1 MLNLNHDS
9 EESTG
14 DHDLTSNGATVSA
27 PILNSDGDPIW
38 KVLVFDD
45 LGRDVIS
52 SVLRVSDLRTWGVTM
67 HMYVS
72 ELEVSFVKIL
82 MLSGIYHLRAILS
95 QMYQFYTS
103 LNLQPRILHPLL
115 PTSLV
120 ASTLQHT
127 LISSPRYHDPSLKTS
142 PDRRQKLEL
151 LRALHS
157 STINIST
164 SLLESLIYSVWE
176 CGKRIH
182 TGLSIVRGPRMRSW
196 TML

>member
-67 HMYVS
+67 HMYVCDQK
-72 ELEVSFVKIL
+72 VVWNRIL
-82 MLSGIYHLRAILS
+82 NKSGIYRLRAILS
-95 QMYQFYTS
+95 QMYQSYTLLNQHLRTSHQS
-103 LNLQPRILHPLL
+103 LLICP
-115 PTSLV
+115 V
-120 ASTLQHT
+120 DSTLQH
-127 LISSPRYHDPSLKTS
+127 ISISFPQYLDLSWKTS
-142 PDRRQKLEL
+142 QDKRPKREHLK
-151 LRALHS
+151 ALHS
-157 STINIST
+157 FMINTST
-164 SLLESLIYSVWE
+164 SLLESRTYSV
-176 CGKRIH
+176 
-182 TGLSIVRGPRMRSW
+182 
-196 TML
+196 